1 MDKGLIVGVGASL
14 VLMSMMLFLSL
25 NREIVIQP
33 KAAPPEALHVA
44 TLSDLNG
51 RPGVGDEAVVLQYA
65 VRLPQSDWVVVV
77 RPLSQSEVDAYQIQA
92 IAPQLIA
99 WQLLAAAIVSPPTDE
114 LDVAS
119 LPADLVRYLEGKIND
134 LSGFEVFRWQ
144 TTPLR

>member
-1 MDKGLIVGVGASL
+1 MDKGLIVGVGAGL

-33 KAAPPEALHVA
+33 KVAPVEALRVA

-51 RPGVGDEAVVLQYA
+51 RPGVGDEAVVSQYA
-65 VRLPQSDWVVVV
+65 VRLPNSDWVVVV
-77 RPLSQSEVDAYQIQA
+77 RPLDQSEVASYQVQA
-92 IAPQLIA
+92 IAPQLIE

-119 LPADLVRYLEGKIND
+119 LPAELVRYLEGKIND
-134 LSGFEVFRWQ
+134 LSGFEVFV
-144 TTPLR
+144 LR

>member
-33 KAAPPEALHVA
+33 KAAPLEALHVA

-51 RPGVGDEAVVLQYA
+51 RPGVGDEAVVPQYA
-65 VRLPQSDWVVVV
+65 VRLPNSDWVVVV
-77 RPLSQSEVDAYQIQA
+77 RPLSQSEVASYQIQA
-92 IAPQLIA
+92 IAPQLIE

-134 LSGFEVFRWQ
+134 LSGFEVFLTSPHR
-144 TTPLR
+144 